1 MTIIT
6 KPATVEKNSVAEFT
20 LNKSVLAAV
29 DSVVAD
35 SYFSNSQNWSEVL
48 IYYKSS
54 EGNQREILKFNAT
67 QASPTANFLVSDK
80 ARDIFQVQKIVIKDF
95 DNGSF
100 TVERTELVAAEFD
113 VDMSGGGSGGG
124 GGSGVSLSGWSS
136 DIEGFTATS
145 NSLQTSAGLWINII
159 SDYTFSGSGNWSI
172 EATIPNVGGSNNV
185 AFGFQNSSTPATSMA
200 FTIDYGFYI
209 LESEGQKYVVPITMD
224 LNGTL
229 LQLGATTF
237 TPNDVLKITRSEAG
251 DSVSF
256 YQNGQLLLSFNPTT
270 DSAALIAQY
279 EDFGFSITNIVPIS
293 NSYKVGVI
301 LIGSVSLQNITISV
315 D

>member
-1 MTIIT
+1 MSIIT
-6 KPATVEKNSVAEFT
+6 KPTTIYKNMVAEFI
-20 LNKSVLAAV
+20 LNKSVLSAIT
-29 DSVVAD
+29 SVVAD
-35 SYFSNSQNWSEVL
+35 SYFSDSQNWSEVL

-54 EGNQREILKFNAT
+54 EGNQREILKFDAT

-80 ARDIFQVQKIVIKDF
+80 ARDIFQVQKIMIKDF

-124 GGSGVSLSGWSS
+124 SGVSLSGWSS

-145 NSLQTSAGLWINII
+145 NSLQSSAGLWINII
-159 SDYTFSGSGNWSI
+159 SDYTFSGSGNWSV
-172 EATIPNVGGSNNV
+172 EATIPNVTGSNNV
-185 AFGFQNSSTPATSMA
+185 AFGFQNSSTPATSNT

-209 LESEGQKYVVPITMD
+209 LESEGQKYVIPIAMD

-229 LQLGATTF
+229 VQLGATLF
-237 TPNDVLKITRSEAG
+237 TPNDVLKITRSGAG

-279 EDFGFSITNIVPIS
+279 QDFGFSITNMVPIS
-293 NSYKVGVI
+293 NSYKVGVT
-301 LIGSVSLQNITISV
+301 LIGSVSLQNITVSV
-315 D
+315 E